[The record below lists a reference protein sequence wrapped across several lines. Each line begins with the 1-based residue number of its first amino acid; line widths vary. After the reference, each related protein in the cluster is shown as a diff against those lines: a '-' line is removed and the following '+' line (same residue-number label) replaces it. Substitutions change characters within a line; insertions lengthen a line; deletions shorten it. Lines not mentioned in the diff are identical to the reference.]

1 MYKRFRKKKI
11 ILPLLVFLSGMGIL
25 GLTTYHMIKE
35 QQKHDQTLANLNAMI
50 YAEHMKS
57 DIEEG
62 IRATDT
68 LKQILISEEGRI
80 NKFEQVAKNMMT
92 DYIQSIQIAPKGVV
106 TEIYP
111 IKGNEIGKIDLINDK
126 DRGQIS
132 RYARDNQ
139 MIVMQGPFK
148 VKQGGCGIA
157 IRNPVY
163 LKNKKG
169 HRSFWGFT
177 IVIIRVPDIFSDT
190 INALMDFGYQYRLSK
205 TVSPWETDY
214 EVIDHS
220 KGKISDPVSY
230 VFEIGGVQWKL
241 EVMPKT
247 GWLRGE
253 DLSGVVGG
261 GLLIVFLLTGFTRA
275 LLILDEHRKRF
286 KLLAVTDAL
295 TGIYNRHGFD
305 EQVSLYLTQHP
316 GENCVDIQF
325 DVDDFK
331 MINDMYG
338 HVSGDKALQ
347 ILAREM
353 KETLP
358 ENAILGRSGG
368 DEFCV
373 FLPNSN
379 CKEAKSCIEQ
389 FAKMKRTFLYEGKE
403 RNFSISLG
411 YAEYPLHA
419 DNYTKLKSCADAALY
434 EVKLRGKQGCL
445 AYQTDFRLEV
455 RTQLGFALNDIS
467 ENLPGAFIIY
477 KANKEDDEILY
488 ANRELLRMLKCDSLD
503 MLLKYTNGSF
513 RNLIREQ
520 EREDIEQRIWEQ
532 IEEGH
537 SNDYVYYHMK
547 KEDGSFTHVLD
558 YGRIV
563 ENGRYGKVFYVLIM
577 DFDLMNRHFKDLF
590 L

>member
-1 MYKRFRKKKI
+1 
-11 ILPLLVFLSGMGIL
+11 
-25 GLTTYHMIKE
+25 
-35 QQKHDQTLANLNAMI
+35 
-50 YAEHMKS
+50 
-57 DIEEG
+57 
-62 IRATDT
+62 
-68 LKQILISEEGRI
+68 
-80 NKFEQVAKNMMT
+80 
-92 DYIQSIQIAPKGVV
+92 
-106 TEIYP
+106 
-111 IKGNEIGKIDLINDK
+111 
-126 DRGQIS
+126 
-132 RYARDNQ
+132 

-214 EVIDHS
+214 EVLDHS

-230 VFEIGGVQWKL
+230 VFEMGGVQWKL

-253 DLSGVVGG
+253 DLPGVVGG

-379 CKEAKSCIEQ
+379 CKEAKSRIEQ

>member
-1 MYKRFRKKKI
+1 MPAHNY
-11 ILPLLVFLSGMGIL
+11 
-25 GLTTYHMIKE
+25 
-35 QQKHDQTLANLNAMI
+35 N
-50 YAEHMKS
+50 AEHMKS

-111 IKGNEIGKIDLINDK
+111 IKGNEVGKIDLINDK

-132 RYARDNQ
+132 RYAIDNQ

-190 INALMDFGYQYRLSK
+190 INALTDFGYQYRLSK

-214 EVIDHS
+214 EVLDHS

-230 VFEIGGVQWKL
+230 VFEMGGVQWKL

-253 DLSGVVGG
+253 DLPGVVGG
-261 GLLIVFLLTGFTRA
+261 GLLIVFLLTGFTGA

-379 CKEAKSCIEQ
+379 CKEAKSRIEQ

-477 KANKEDDEILY
+477 KADKEDDEILY

-537 SNDYVYYHMK
+537 SNDYVYYRMK
-547 KEDGSFTHVLD
+547 KEDGSFIHVLD
-558 YGRIV
+558 HGRIV

>member
-1 MYKRFRKKKI
+1 
-11 ILPLLVFLSGMGIL
+11 
-25 GLTTYHMIKE
+25 
-35 QQKHDQTLANLNAMI
+35 
-50 YAEHMKS
+50 
-57 DIEEG
+57 
-62 IRATDT
+62 
-68 LKQILISEEGRI
+68 
-80 NKFEQVAKNMMT
+80 
-92 DYIQSIQIAPKGVV
+92 
-106 TEIYP
+106 
-111 IKGNEIGKIDLINDK
+111 
-126 DRGQIS
+126 
-132 RYARDNQ
+132 
-139 MIVMQGPFK
+139 
-148 VKQGGCGIA
+148 
-157 IRNPVY
+157 
-163 LKNKKG
+163 
-169 HRSFWGFT
+169 
-177 IVIIRVPDIFSDT
+177 
-190 INALMDFGYQYRLSK
+190 
-205 TVSPWETDY
+205 
-214 EVIDHS
+214 
-220 KGKISDPVSY
+220 
-230 VFEIGGVQWKL
+230 
-241 EVMPKT
+241 
-247 GWLRGE
+247 
-253 DLSGVVGG
+253 
-261 GLLIVFLLTGFTRA
+261 
-275 LLILDEHRKRF
+275 
-286 KLLAVTDAL
+286 
-295 TGIYNRHGFD
+295 
-305 EQVSLYLTQHP
+305 
-316 GENCVDIQF
+316 
-325 DVDDFK
+325 

-347 ILAREM
+347 ILAKQM

-368 DEFCV
+368 DEFCA

-477 KANKEDDEILY
+477 KADKEDDEILY
-488 ANRELLRMLKCDSLD
+488 ANRELLRILKCDSLD

-532 IEEGH
+532 IEDGH

-547 KEDGSFTHVLD
+547 KEDGSFIHVLD
-558 YGRIV
+558 HGRIV

-577 DFDLMNRHFKDLF
+577 DFDSMNRHFKDPF

>member
-11 ILPLLVFLSGMGIL
+11 ILPLLVFLSGMSIL

-35 QQKHDQTLANLNAMI
+35 QQKHDRTLADLNAMI
-50 YAEHMKS
+50 YAERMKS

-157 IRNPVY
+157 VRNPVY

-190 INALMDFGYQYRLSK
+190 INALTDFGYQYRLSK

-230 VFEIGGVQWKL
+230 VFEMGGVQWKL

-253 DLSGVVGG
+253 DLPGVVGG
-261 GLLIVFLLTGFTRA
+261 GLLIVFLLTGFTGA

-316 GENCVDIQF
+316 RENCVDIQF

-347 ILAREM
+347 ILAKQM

-368 DEFCV
+368 DEFCA

-379 CKEAKSCIEQ
+379 CKEAKSYIEQ

-477 KANKEDDEILY
+477 KADKEDDEILY
-488 ANRELLRMLKCDSLD
+488 ANRELLRILKCDSLD

-532 IEEGH
+532 IEDGH

-547 KEDGSFTHVLD
+547 KEDGSFIHVLD
-558 YGRIV
+558 HGRIV
-563 ENGRYGKVFYVLIM
+563 ENGCYGKVFYVLIM
-577 DFDLMNRHFKDLF
+577 DFDSMNRHFKDPF

>member
-11 ILPLLVFLSGMGIL
+11 ILPLLVFLSGISIL
-25 GLTTYHMIKE
+25 GLTIYHMIKE
-35 QQKHDQTLANLNAMI
+35 QQKQDRTMADLNAMI
-50 YAEHMKS
+50 YAERMKS

-68 LKQILISEEGRI
+68 LRQILISEEGQI

-106 TEIYP
+106 TEVYP
-111 IKGNEIGKIDLINDK
+111 IKGNETGKIDLINNK
-126 DRGQIS
+126 VRGPIS

-148 VKQGGCGIA
+148 LKQGGYGIA
-157 IRNPVY
+157 VRNPVY

-190 INALMDFGYQYRLSK
+190 IKALTDFGYQYRLSK
-205 TVSPWETDY
+205 TVSPWEKDY
-214 EVIDHS
+214 EVIVHS

-253 DLSGVVGG
+253 DLPGVVGG
-261 GLLIVFLLTGFTRA
+261 GLLIVFLLTGFTGA
-275 LLILDEHRKRF
+275 LLILDEHRTRF

-305 EQVSLYLTQHP
+305 EQVGLYLKQHP
-316 GENCVDIQF
+316 RENCVDIQF

-347 ILAREM
+347 ILAKEM

-368 DEFCV
+368 DEFCA

-445 AYQTDFRLEV
+445 AYQTDFSLEV

-477 KANKEDDEILY
+477 KADKEDDEILY

-547 KEDGSFTHVLD
+547 KEDGSFIHVLD
-558 YGRIV
+558 HGRIV

-577 DFDLMNRHFKDLF
+577 DFDSMNRHFKDPF

>member
-11 ILPLLVFLSGMGIL
+11 ILPLLVFLSGMSIL

-35 QQKHDQTLANLNAMI
+35 QQKHDRTLADLNAMI
-50 YAEHMKS
+50 YAERMKA

-111 IKGNEIGKIDLINDK
+111 IKGNELGKIDLINDK

-132 RYARDNQ
+132 RYAIDNQ

-148 VKQGGCGIA
+148 MKQDGCGIA
-157 IRNPVY
+157 VRNPVY

-230 VFEIGGVQWKL
+230 VFEMGGVQWKL

-253 DLSGVVGG
+253 DLPGVVGG
-261 GLLIVFLLTGFTRA
+261 GLLIVFLLTGFTGA

-316 GENCVDIQF
+316 RENCVDIQF

-347 ILAREM
+347 ILAKQM

-368 DEFCV
+368 DEFCA

-434 EVKLRGKQGCL
+434 EVKLRGKQDCL

-467 ENLPGAFIIY
+467 ENLLGAFIIY
-477 KANKEDDEILY
+477 KADKEDDEILY
-488 ANRELLRMLKCDSLD
+488 ANRELLRILKCDSLD

-532 IEEGH
+532 IEDGH

-547 KEDGSFTHVLD
+547 KEDGSFIHVLD
-558 YGRIV
+558 HGRIV

-577 DFDLMNRHFKDLF
+577 DFDSMNRHFKDPF

>member
-11 ILPLLVFLSGMGIL
+11 ILPLLVFLSGISIL
-25 GLTTYHMIKE
+25 GLTTYHIIKE
-35 QQKHDQTLANLNAMI
+35 QQKHDRTLADLNAMI
-50 YAEHMKS
+50 YAERMKS

-68 LKQILISEEGRI
+68 LEQILISEEGRI

-111 IKGNEIGKIDLINDK
+111 IKGNELGKIDLINDK

-132 RYARDNQ
+132 RYAIDNQ

-148 VKQGGCGIA
+148 MKQDGCGIA
-157 IRNPVY
+157 VRNPVY

-230 VFEIGGVQWKL
+230 VFEMGGVQWKL

-253 DLSGVVGG
+253 DLPGVVGG
-261 GLLIVFLLTGFTRA
+261 GLLIVFLLTGFTGA

-316 GENCVDIQF
+316 RENCVDIQF

-347 ILAREM
+347 ILAKQM

-368 DEFCV
+368 DEFCA

-477 KANKEDDEILY
+477 KADKEDDEILY
-488 ANRELLRMLKCDSLD
+488 ANRELLRILKCDSLD

-532 IEEGH
+532 IEDGH

-547 KEDGSFTHVLD
+547 KEDGSFIHVLD
-558 YGRIV
+558 HGRIV
-563 ENGRYGKVFYVLIM
+563 ENGCYGKVFYVLIM
-577 DFDLMNRHFKDLF
+577 DFDSMNRHFKDPF

>member
-1 MYKRFRKKKI
+1 MDTNIDY
-11 ILPLLVFLSGMGIL
+11 
-25 GLTTYHMIKE
+25 
-35 QQKHDQTLANLNAMI
+35 QKQFPH
-50 YAEHMKS
+50 
-57 DIEEG
+57 
-62 IRATDT
+62 
-68 LKQILISEEGRI
+68 
-80 NKFEQVAKNMMT
+80 
-92 DYIQSIQIAPKGVV
+92 
-106 TEIYP
+106 
-111 IKGNEIGKIDLINDK
+111 GK
-126 DRGQIS
+126 
-132 RYARDNQ
+132 
-139 MIVMQGPFK
+139 P
-148 VKQGGCGIA
+148 
-157 IRNPVY
+157 
-163 LKNKKG
+163 
-169 HRSFWGFT
+169 
-177 IVIIRVPDIFSDT
+177 
-190 INALMDFGYQYRLSK
+190 
-205 TVSPWETDY
+205 DY
-214 EVIDHS
+214 EVLDHS

-253 DLSGVVGG
+253 DLPGVVGG

-295 TGIYNRHGFD
+295 TNIYNRHGFD

-347 ILAREM
+347 ILAKEM

-368 DEFCV
+368 DEFCA

-445 AYQTDFRLEV
+445 AYQTDFSLEV

-537 SNDYVYYHMK
+537 SNDYVLLSYEKRGWKLY
-547 KEDGSFTHVLD
+547 TCT
-558 YGRIV
+558 
-563 ENGRYGKVFYVLIM
+563 
-577 DFDLMNRHFKDLF
+577 
-590 L
+590 

>member
-11 ILPLLVFLSGMGIL
+11 ILPLLVFLSGMSIL
-25 GLTTYHMIKE
+25 GLTTYHIIKE
-35 QQKHDQTLANLNAMI
+35 QQKHDRTLADLNAMI
-50 YAEHMKS
+50 YAERMKS

-68 LKQILISEEGRI
+68 LEQILISEEGRI

-111 IKGNEIGKIDLINDK
+111 IKGNELGKIDLINDK

-132 RYARDNQ
+132 RYAIDNQ

-148 VKQGGCGIA
+148 MKQDGCGIA
-157 IRNPVY
+157 VRNPVY

-230 VFEIGGVQWKL
+230 VFEMGGVQWKL

-253 DLSGVVGG
+253 DLPGVVGG
-261 GLLIVFLLTGFTRA
+261 GLLIVFLLTGFTGA

-305 EQVSLYLTQHP
+305 EKVSLYLTQHP
-316 GENCVDIQF
+316 RENCVDIQF

-347 ILAREM
+347 ILAKQM

-368 DEFCV
+368 DEFCI

-379 CKEAKSCIEQ
+379 CKEVKSCIEQ
-389 FAKMKRTFLYEGKE
+389 FAKMKRTFLYEGQE

-477 KANKEDDEILY
+477 KADKEDDEILY

-532 IEEGH
+532 IEDGH

-547 KEDGSFTHVLD
+547 KEDGRFIHVLD
-558 YGRIV
+558 HGRIV

-577 DFDLMNRHFKDLF
+577 DFDSMNRHFKDPF

>member
-11 ILPLLVFLSGMGIL
+11 ILPLLVFLSGMSIL
-25 GLTTYHMIKE
+25 GMTTYHMIKE
-35 QQKHDQTLANLNAMI
+35 QQKHDRTLADLNAMI
-50 YAEHMKS
+50 YAERMKS

-157 IRNPVY
+157 VRNPVY

-190 INALMDFGYQYRLSK
+190 INALTDFGYQYRLSK

-230 VFEIGGVQWKL
+230 VFKMSGVQWKL

-253 DLSGVVGG
+253 DLPGVVGG
-261 GLLIVFLLTGFTRA
+261 GLLIVFLLTGFTGA

-316 GENCVDIQF
+316 RENCVDIQF

-347 ILAREM
+347 ILAKQM

-368 DEFCV
+368 DEFCA

-379 CKEAKSCIEQ
+379 CKEAKSYIEQ

-477 KANKEDDEILY
+477 KADKEDDEILY
-488 ANRELLRMLKCDSLD
+488 ANRELLRILKCDSLD

-532 IEEGH
+532 IEDGH

-547 KEDGSFTHVLD
+547 KEDGSFIHVLD
-558 YGRIV
+558 HGRIV
-563 ENGRYGKVFYVLIM
+563 ENGCYGKVFYVLIM
-577 DFDLMNRHFKDLF
+577 DFDSMNRHFKDPF

>member
-1 MYKRFRKKKI
+1 
-11 ILPLLVFLSGMGIL
+11 MGIL

-111 IKGNEIGKIDLINDK
+111 IKGNEVGKIDLINDK

-132 RYARDNQ
+132 RYAIDNQ

-190 INALMDFGYQYRLSK
+190 INALTDFGYQYRLSK

-214 EVIDHS
+214 EVLDHS

-230 VFEIGGVQWKL
+230 VFEMGGVQWKL

-253 DLSGVVGG
+253 DLPGVVGG
-261 GLLIVFLLTGFTRA
+261 GLLIVFLLTGFTGA

-379 CKEAKSCIEQ
+379 CKEAKSRIEQ

-477 KANKEDDEILY
+477 KADKEDDEILY

-537 SNDYVYYHMK
+537 SNDYVYYRMK
-547 KEDGSFTHVLD
+547 KEDGSFIHVLD
-558 YGRIV
+558 HGRIV